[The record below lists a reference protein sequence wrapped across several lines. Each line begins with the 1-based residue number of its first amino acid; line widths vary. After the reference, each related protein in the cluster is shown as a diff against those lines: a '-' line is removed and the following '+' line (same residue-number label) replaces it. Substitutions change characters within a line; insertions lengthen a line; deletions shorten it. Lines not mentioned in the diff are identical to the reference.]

1 MKVLIADDSALNR
14 KILKSILGENGIES
28 VEAETSQEFMNI
40 INDNL
45 DIGVIVI
52 DIDIEGGRLGINLID
67 YIKRTKY
74 RNIPVIFTS
83 SYAEKED
90 IEKGLKVGVFD
101 YILKPIEPYITFLKI
116 KNAMKYYDTL
126 LSLKAS
132 EETITTM
139 NKELISN
146 YKQIEELNK
155 SILDKNKIL
164 EVKVEERTKELNDMT
179 FALISA
185 LENANYY
192 NDEITG
198 NHIRRVSAYS
208 ELIAEEA
215 KLDQSLIK
223 EIKIYSSL
231 HDIGK
236 VGIPDSILKKPGKYM
251 PEEFEEMKKHVSIGY
266 NMIKD
271 SPLSEVAKHI
281 VKYHHEKFDGSGYCD
296 GLKGKDIPIE
306 ARIVAI
312 ADVFDALTTKRSYKE
327 AFTIE
332 KAEEIMYEGKN
343 KHFDGELLDIFFLK
357 KEKIA
362 ELMEA
367 HKDEE

>member
-1 MKVLIADDSALNR
+1 MKVLIADDSSLNR
-14 KILKSILGENGIES
+14 KILKSILRENGIDS
-28 VEAETSQEFMNI
+28 VEAETSREFMTA
-40 INDNL
+40 INENH

-67 YIKRTKY
+67 YIKKTRHK
-74 RNIPVIFTS
+74 NIPVIFTS

-90 IEKGLKVGVFD
+90 IEKGLQVGVFD

-116 KNAMKYYDTL
+116 KNAMKYYDTFI
-126 LSLKAS
+126 SLQAS
-132 EETITTM
+132 EETITAM
-139 NKELISN
+139 NKELVDN
-146 YKQIEELNK
+146 YKKIEDLNK
-155 SILDKNKIL
+155 NILDKNKIL
-164 EVKVEERTKELNDMT
+164 EIRVEERTKELNDMT
-179 FALISA
+179 FALITA

-215 KLDQSLIK
+215 KLDATMIK

-236 VGIPDSILKKPGKYM
+236 VGIPDSILKKPGRYM
-251 PEEFEEMKKHVSIGY
+251 PEEFEEMKKHVVIGY

-271 SPLSEVAKHI
+271 SPLSQAAKNI
-281 VKYHHEKFDGSGYCD
+281 VRYHHEKFDGTGYSD
-296 GLKGKDIPIE
+296 GLKGKEIPVE

-327 AFTIE
+327 AYSLE
-332 KAEEIMYEGKN
+332 KAKGIMMEGKD
-343 KHFDGELLDIFFLK
+343 KHFDGELLELFFSK
-357 KEKIA
+357 TDKIL
-362 ELMEA
+362 ELNEI
-367 HKDEE
+367 HKD